1 MSSQLI
7 DHNQDLLKLREKG
20 YNIDIHSAY
29 LVVRDI
35 PYVDNK
41 RAVHT
46 DGVLITELTLNGD
59 KTIAP
64 RRHQIWFV
72 GTCPCDDKGS
82 EINAIRP
89 SAKQHRISDKFTAN
103 FEFSNKPSEGYAD
116 HFVKVRNY
124 AALISGPA
132 ANLDKNASP
141 LTKVVVE
148 PEADESPF
156 NYLDTASAGAGISM
170 ATQKLVVEKIAIVG
184 LGGSGSY
191 VLDQLAK
198 TPVKEIHIFDG
209 DKFSSHN
216 AFRAPGAASV
226 DELRSQATKVD
237 YFKGIYSKM
246 HRGIISHPV
255 YVDSE
260 NVADLKDMSFV
271 FICADAGPG
280 KRLVVEALEQT
291 EISFIDVGMGLY
303 EKEEAIGGILQ
314 VVASTSLNR
323 NQARSR
329 MSLADTD
336 EANEY
341 DRNIQIADLNAL
353 NAQLAIVCWKK
364 MRGFYHNQD
373 RSGFLTYTVGRNQL
387 LRDDPYDADS

>member
-20 YNIDIHSAY
+20 YNIDIHGSY

-41 RAVHT
+41 REVHT
-46 DGVLITELTLNGD
+46 DGVLITDLTLDGD
-59 KTIAP
+59 KTTAP

-82 EINAIRP
+82 AITAIRP
-89 SAKQHRISDKFTAN
+89 SAKKHRVSENFTAS
-103 FEFSNKPSEGYAD
+103 FEFSNKPSGGYTDYFA
-116 HFVKVRNY
+116 KVRNY

-132 ANLDKNASP
+132 AILDKNASP
-141 LTKVVVE
+141 MTKVVVE

-170 ATQKLVVEKIAIVG
+170 ATQKLVMEKIAIVG
-184 LGGSGSY
+184 LGGTGSY

-226 DELRSQATKVD
+226 KELRSQITKVD

-255 YVDSE
+255 YIDSD
-260 NVADLKDMSFV
+260 NVADLKGMNFV

-280 KRLVVEALEQT
+280 KRMIVDVLEQT
-291 EISFIDVGMGLY
+291 EISFVDVGMGLY
-303 EKEEAIGGILQ
+303 EKEESIGGVLQ
-314 VVASTSLNR
+314 VVASTPLNR
-323 NQARSR
+323 VQARSR
-329 MSLADTD
+329 MSLADAD
-336 EANEY
+336 EENEY
-341 DRNIQIADLNAL
+341 DNNIQIADLNAL
-353 NAQLAIVCWKK
+353 NAQLAVICWKK
-364 MRGFYHNQD
+364 LRGFYFNQD
-373 RSGFLTYTVGRNQL
+373 RSGLVTYTVGRNQL
-387 LRDDPYDADS
+387 IRDDVI